1 MNQAVEK
8 DFTEMEKK
16 LKCYVDRGRVAGAS
30 DALEEPLLNVKPD
43 ASLVK
48 PLRRRSDF
56 AGSFMA
62 VDCSTRTIKRA
73 NNWGIYL
80 MRPSFA
86 VVRNRIVN
94 WGFKERIC
102 TVVGDAHARSNFLTD
117 VRIELESEMA
127 LELLHNQN

>member
-30 DALEEPLLNVKPD
+30 DAREEPMITVKPD

-80 MRPSFA
+80 MRPSLPWLGTA
-86 VVRNRIVN
+86 LLIGGSKRGSAPLSETLILVV
-94 WGFKERIC
+94 
-102 TVVGDAHARSNFLTD
+102 TS
-117 VRIELESEMA
+117 
-127 LELLHNQN
+127 

>member
-1 MNQAVEK
+1 MPPTVEK
-8 DFTEMEKK
+8 DVTDMEKK

-30 DALEEPLLNVKPD
+30 EIQEEPVSNVKPD
-43 ASLVK
+43 VDLVK
-48 PLRRRSDF
+48 PLRRRRDF

-86 VVRNRIVN
+86 VVRNRVVN
-94 WGFKERIC
+94 C
-102 TVVGDAHARSNFLTD
+102 AR
-117 VRIELESEMA
+117 
-127 LELLHNQN
+127 